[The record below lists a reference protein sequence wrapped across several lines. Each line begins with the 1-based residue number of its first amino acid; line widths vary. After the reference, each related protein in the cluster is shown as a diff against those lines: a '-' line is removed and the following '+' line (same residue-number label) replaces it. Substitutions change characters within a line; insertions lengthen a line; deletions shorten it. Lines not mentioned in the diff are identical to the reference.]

1 MEIKNIKKVWIEGKG
16 YFKILYKDLEANI
29 FDDGREFCAISFD
42 GKWCC
47 KGIVVAYEKNL
58 KNKNPLLQVTDVFKK
73 AKAEERSSSHK

>member
-1 MEIKNIKKVWIEGKG
+1 MEIKNIKQVWKEGMG

-29 FDDGREFCAISFD
+29 FDDGKEFCAISFD

-73 AKAEERSSSHK
+73 ANAGERSSSHK